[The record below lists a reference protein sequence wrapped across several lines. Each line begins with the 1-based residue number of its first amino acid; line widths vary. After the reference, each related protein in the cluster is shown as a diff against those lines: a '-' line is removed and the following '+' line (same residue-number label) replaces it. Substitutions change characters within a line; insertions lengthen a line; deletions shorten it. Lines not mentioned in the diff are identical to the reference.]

1 MRTHLLPEA
10 GNTVSTNYAK
20 TLKLIC
26 TAGSGGMQDP
36 SPVLPFQR
44 RILFW
49 APTWVSLPADCQ
61 VSLLQFIIQIKRSSS
76 GSKKWLI
83 RSPPCSLVWNS
94 NWFEGSFLQIDTFQQ
109 KQSVLRNQFFFF
121 FSNKPTLHRIWVVCQ
136 RFAESSL
143 CHTFSLLIS
152 KSFIKNRVGNQC
164 SVIRN
169 VLV

>member
-109 KQSVLRNQFFFF
+109 KQSVLKNQFFFPI
-121 FSNKPTLHRIWVVCQ
+121 SPHCIEWVVCQ